1 LKFGERVGRSVLW
14 NLLGRAAEFG
24 AAYAVSVL
32 AARAFGPV
40 GFGTYSIA
48 LSIVTL
54 CYFATS
60 LGLNEVLNVHVP
72 RLAGSPGGIA
82 WLLRSLLRIRAA
94 LALALS
100 CALFLAA
107 PWIARAWGNSALEPV
122 LRVAA
127 LYAFFSQVSLLLEY
141 FFIGRLDLPRVVR
154 VRVAVQLL
162 NLIAA
167 GAALRFHLA
176 PDQLLLALACSGALG
191 VAWLLWGARATLREP
206 GEPFDLAAVRRF
218 GLTVWMANL
227 LNFFLGRQSDILL
240 IGLFRPGTD
249 EAGCYAAASL
259 LVTILASGLL
269 MGVEGV
275 TMAAFAE
282 VEQRVDRAGLGRLWT
297 LHLKMDVLLSVPLL
311 IFGAR
316 YAREII
322 EVLYG
327 AGFARAGPL
336 LLAYAGFWV
345 VARIGGGGTNLSVL
359 YALNDARTPLLVL
372 GVSGVANLLL
382 NLVLVPRLGAL
393 GAVIGTGLALVAS
406 SFASARVVAGRT
418 GGRVPVAFALKMLLA
433 CGAALLAVQLVPLP
447 QGLPGLAMAGGVGF
461 VICLAG
467 LRLLRPFDDDD
478 RRLLAKLS
486 PAAGRLATWL

>member
-1 LKFGERVGRSVLW
+1 MTFGQRVGRSVLW
-14 NLLGRAAEFG
+14 NLAARAVEFC
-24 AAYAVSVL
+24 AAYAASVV

-48 LSIVTL
+48 LSLVTL
-54 CYFATS
+54 GYFATS

-72 RLAGSPGGIA
+72 RLAAAPGQVA
-82 WLLRSLLRIRAA
+82 WLLRRLLRLRAGI
-94 LALALS
+94 ALALS

-107 PWIARAWGNSALEPV
+107 PWIAAAWRNPALEPV

-127 LYAFFSQVSLLLEY
+127 LYTFFSQTSLLLEY
-141 FFIGRLDLPRVVR
+141 FFVGRLDLPRVAR
-154 VRVAVQLL
+154 VRVSVQLL

-176 PDQLLLALACSGALG
+176 PAQLVLALAGSGALG
-191 VAWLLWGARATLREP
+191 VAWLLWGARAMLRLP
-206 GEPFDLAAVRRF
+206 GEPFDLTAVRHF
-218 GLTVWMANL
+218 ALGVWMASL
-227 LNFFLGRQSDILL
+227 LSFVLGRQSDVLL

-269 MGVEGV
+269 MGTEGV

-297 LHLKMDVLLSVPLL
+297 LHLKMDVLLSVPFL

-327 AGFARAGPL
+327 AGFARAGIL

-359 YALNDARTPLLVL
+359 YAMNDARTPLRVL
-372 GVSGVANLLL
+372 GVSGAANLLL
-382 NLVLVPRLGAL
+382 NLILVPRLGAL
-393 GAVIGTGLALVAS
+393 GAVIGTGCALAAS

-418 GGRVPVAFALKMLLA
+418 GGRIPVAFALKMLLA
-433 CGAALLAVQLVPLP
+433 CGGALLALQLVPLP
-447 QGLPGLAMAGGVGF
+447 HGLPGLAMAGGVGF

-486 PAAGRLATWL
+486 PAAGRLASWL